1 MTVTIPRVA
10 LGLVIT
16 AALLTACGGG
26 SDASGSPST
35 TATTSST
42 VPSSTTAATTATTL
56 TTTTAGV
63 ATTAGPSDA
72 ELIAEGKELYET
84 TAAGIGCAYCHG
96 LDGMGILEQA
106 SPDIRG
112 QGTDDILLALSD
124 RAEMTSLVVSFEE
137 VEAIA
142 AYIATL
148 P

>member
-1 MTVTIPRVA
+1 MTGKIARIA
-10 LGLVIT
+10 LGLVF
-16 AALLTACGGG
+16 AAGLLASCGGG
-26 SDASGSPST
+26 SESGDSPST
-35 TATTSST
+35 TPAPTTTAPPATTA
-42 VPSSTTAATTATTL
+42 PTTATTL

-63 ATTAGPSDA
+63 TTTAGPSDS
-72 ELIAEGKELYET
+72 ELIAAGKVLYDET
-84 TAAGIGCAYCHG
+84 ASGIGCAYCHG
-96 LDGMGILEQA
+96 LDGAGILEQA

-124 RAEMTSLVVSFEE
+124 RAEMTSLVLSYEE